1 MNAEEKI
8 LATFL
13 DFWNTWAAR
22 AKKRETIEE
31 LIPFFCPEV
40 SAIGTGFHEVGKDH
54 SMVIKNFEDDL
65 NDWQHPIDLEF
76 FFTRVKVLSDTS
88 GLVEAEAN
96 VYLRMQN
103 SPDLHFHLRFTTI
116 FILSEGQWK
125 LTHNHVSI
133 PAQEQD
139 VGEAYPIDALRAKNN
154 RLKQLVEEQTAEL
167 KKAKERSEELLYN
180 ILPSVVAQEL
190 METGKTVPS
199 RFEEVSILFTDFK
212 EFTNIV
218 ATIPARKLV
227 EELNEIF
234 HEFDDIMEEVGVEKI
249 QTIGDGY
256 LAACGLPKEDPDH
269 ALKCVIAAQKILL
282 YLDKRNKNSAI
293 KWKVRI
299 GIHSGPITAGVVGK
313 NKITYDLFGDTV
325 NTASR
330 IETAG
335 EEGRINISA
344 YTYYLIKD
352 KLPCEYRGKIKAKG
366 KGELDM
372 YFVSK

>member
-1 MNAEEKI
+1 
-8 LATFL
+8 
-13 DFWNTWAAR
+13 
-22 AKKRETIEE
+22 
-31 LIPFFCPEV
+31 
-40 SAIGTGFHEVGKDH
+40 
-54 SMVIKNFEDDL
+54 
-65 NDWQHPIDLEF
+65 
-76 FFTRVKVLSDTS
+76 
-88 GLVEAEAN
+88 
-96 VYLRMQN
+96 
-103 SPDLHFHLRFTTI
+103 
-116 FILSEGQWK
+116 
-125 LTHNHVSI
+125 
-133 PAQEQD
+133 
-139 VGEAYPIDALRAKNN
+139 
-154 RLKQLVEEQTAEL
+154 
-167 KKAKERSEELLYN
+167 
-180 ILPSVVAQEL
+180 

-234 HEFDDIMEEVGVEKI
+234 HKFDDIMEEVGVEKI

-269 ALKCVIAAQKILL
+269 ALKCVIAAQKILE
-282 YLDKRNKNSAI
+282 YLDQRNKSSAI

-372 YFVSK
+372 YFVS